1 MRFQVHF
8 GLKYVCLVGLAFCVE
23 ADKMSILEVL
33 FQHLV
38 VQVVLWIAAVIPS
51 ITNVAFLVLLPAV
64 HV

>member
-1 MRFQVHF
+1 
-8 GLKYVCLVGLAFCVE
+8 
-23 ADKMSILEVL
+23 MSILEVL

-64 HV
+64 RVQLVVSVESLPTETTLWMPFEP

>member
-1 MRFQVHF
+1 
-8 GLKYVCLVGLAFCVE
+8 
-23 ADKMSILEVL
+23 MSILEVL

-64 HV
+64 QVQFVVSVESLPTETTLWMPFEA